1 MKIRVKQSCSAI
13 PSVAGS
19 KGFLY
24 PDDNRCF
31 TVSEGVTAEFLS
43 YVSDR
48 SESDLQAVA
57 IKNSLVTGSDIN
69 DRLGVYWISRK
80 NLEDID

>member
-1 MKIRVKQSCSAI
+1 MKLRVKQSCSAI
-13 PSVAGS
+13 PSVAGA

-24 PDDNRCF
+24 PDNSRCF
-31 TVSEGVTAEFLS
+31 VVSEGTAAEFLS
-43 YVSDR
+43 YVFDR
-48 SESDLQAVA
+48 SDNDLQAVA
-57 IKNSLVTGSDIN
+57 IKNSAVEGSDLS